1 MQQTAATE
9 LVMAVTVM
17 TTVIVIATPKM
28 RVYVM
33 QSLRNIE
40 LASSC
45 YKLGILSG
53 GMNDTTD

>member
-1 MQQTAATE
+1 
-9 LVMAVTVM
+9 MAVTVM